1 MDAQEMYS
9 EHPNDKSELAMLI
22 LLSIEAQHALDV
34 ILGRFQNR
42 IHIVDTLCL
51 IWSTSLKKFYRN
63 KF

>member
-9 EHPNDKSELAMLI
+9 EHPNDKSELAILI
-22 LLSIEAQHALDV
+22 LLSIEAQHTLDV

-63 KF
+63 